1 MLAKIDEDICMYL
14 GKPVDPVEWYCDW
27 FNIIGWAIAM
37 GKELG
42 SEQLRKYIR
51 EIIRADDPIRAD
63 ITRILSFLEENYTSR
78 SWYGR

>member
-1 MLAKIDEDICMYL
+1 
-14 GKPVDPVEWYCDW
+14 
-27 FNIIGWAIAM
+27 M